1 MAFLTDWIQQIWQV
15 FLEAGPWLVVGF
27 LVAGVIH
34 VLVPVDKVTRHLGK
48 PGLGGILKAA
58 LVGAPLPLCS
68 CSVIPVASAI
78 RRQGAS
84 RGATAS
90 FLISTPE
97 TGVDSIALSYAMLG
111 PVMAIIR
118 PLAAVMTAILTG
130 LAINRWGEAE
140 SQSPVETAASM
151 PGHGSPPGRSCCES
165 TAPGHGQA
173 RPAAGC
179 CSTTTSHSSAA
190 HEHGLLARIGRG
202 SVSAVRYGYGRM
214 FEDLAHWLILGF
226 VLAGLVSAMFPP
238 DFIERHVGTG
248 PWALLL
254 MLVIGLPMYVCATAS
269 TPVAAALILKGL
281 SPGAALVFL
290 LVGPA
295 TNAATM
301 VIVARELGRRSLVLY
316 LAGIA
321 VVALFFGWATDYLI
335 GLQPSLAASIHQH
348 VHGESSESTWPLA
361 AVLALLIL
369 NGLRMRIAR
378 RLAAARATRLAA
390 APAHACCE
398 RS

>member
-15 FLEAGPWLVVGF
+15 FLEAGPWLVAGF

-90 FLISTPE
+90 FLVSTPE
-97 TGVDSIALSYAMLG
+97 TGVDSITLSYAMLG

-118 PLAAVMTAILTG
+118 PLAAVVTAIVTG
-130 LAINRWGEAE
+130 LAINRWGEAD
-140 SQSPVETAASM
+140 SQTAVETAASP
-151 PGHGSPPGRSCCES
+151 PGHGNSPGRSCCES
-165 TAPGHGQA
+165 AAPGHGQA
-173 RPAAGC
+173 QSAAACG
-179 CSTTTSHSSAA
+179 SMTTSHLRAA
-190 HEHGLLARIGRG
+190 NDLGLFARIGRG
-202 SVSAVRYGYGRM
+202 AVSAIRYGYGRM

-226 VLAGLVSAMFPP
+226 VLAGLVSALFPP
-238 DFIERHVGTG
+238 EFIERHVGTG

-254 MLVIGLPMYVCATAS
+254 MLLIGLPMYVCATAS

-290 LVGPA
+290 LAGPA

-301 VIVARELGRRSLVLY
+301 VIVARELGRRSLVIY

-335 GLQPSLAASIHQH
+335 GLQPNLAASIHHH
-348 VHGESSESTWPLA
+348 VHGESSESTWPFA
-361 AVLALLIL
+361 VVLALLIL

-378 RLAAARATRLAA
+378 RFAAARATRLAT
-390 APAHACCE
+390 APVHACCE